1 MADKFK
7 NTRYKAGFGPLVKP
21 PSRSTKLRKKAKDI
35 WIKRMKARRAKGD
48 LKARDALKDFELQ
61 RRIKFAKENPLMP
74 RTKPKRLKVG
84 VRTGASGLSK
94 LVKAMK

>member
-7 NTRYKAGFGPLVKP
+7 NTRYKAGFGPL
-21 PSRSTKLRKKAKDI
+21 TKRPKRKNLRTQAENV
-35 WIKRMKARRAKGD
+35 WLERMKRRKAKGD

-74 RTKPKRLKVG
+74 RTKSEKLKVG

-94 LVKAMK
+94 LVKAMNK